1 MNIIKRQSNLI
12 RFVVLLIVLLYRY
25 QLPGAASN
33 INFSKQLSAI
43 SDIIRIVYLDK
54 HLRLRDAELRS
65 VSLFMYQLLL
75 TKNVV
80 LIKLLCYDEIW
91 QNLSKLTKRYLL
103 IIWYIDYNKMLL
115 TSNTMSVF
123 VQKANTKKYFQN
135 TIFYDNV
142 KIIHQFDAYAK
153 CPK

>member
-1 MNIIKRQSNLI
+1 MQLETWYIVNVSSQTWLMFIIKQRSNLI
-12 RFVVLLIVLLYRY
+12 RSIVLLIVPLYRY

-33 INFSKQLSAI
+33 NNFSYQLSAI
-43 SDIIRIVYLDK
+43 SDIACICLYYTYL
-54 HLRLRDAELRS
+54 RFQDAKSRS

-103 IIWYIDYNKMLL
+103 ITRHIDYNKMLC
-115 TSNTMSVF
+115 T
-123 VQKANTKKYFQN
+123 
-135 TIFYDNV
+135 
-142 KIIHQFDAYAK
+142 
-153 CPK
+153 